1 VIDHILLDIIGALR
15 GALEEAL
22 LERLAAEERFA
33 VDVFVGDITF
43 GTSYGLPGEPEPSRV
58 RADITLEWSTWSQ
71 STYRSW
77 SIGEPTSERP
87 ELVVEVAFRLD
98 DLVTAPDPGTILRVL
113 GTAEPAL
120 SGDVLRRQPVLVER
134 RMGADSE
141 RSAIE
146 VAFGGAWRL
155 VDALLED
162 PAAVERE
169 LTAMARFIASALVR
183 LADLDLATLGPDPAP
198 PPRT

>member
-1 VIDHILLDIIGALR
+1 VIDHILLDVIGALR
-15 GALEEAL
+15 GALEGAL

-33 VDVFVGDITF
+33 IDVFAGDVTF

-77 SIGEPTSERP
+77 SIGEPTAERP
-87 ELVVEVAFRLD
+87 DLGVEVAFRLD
-98 DLVTAPDPGTILRVL
+98 NLITAPDPDVVLRAL
-113 GTAEPAL
+113 GKSEPTL
-120 SGDVLRRQPVLVER
+120 SGDALARQPVLVEQR
-134 RMGADSE
+134 VGPDRE
-141 RSAIE
+141 SAAVE

-155 VDALLED
+155 VDTLLED

-169 LTAMARFIASALVR
+169 LATVARFIASALVR
-183 LADLDLATLGPDPAP
+183 LADLELATFGPEPAP
-198 PPRT
+198 PPT